1 MKKLLFGIALIFMSI
16 AFTLV
21 EEFHY
26 VLIVSEDHDAIL
38 CLFLPILG
46 FVMCLWGLLEKDK

>member
-1 MKKLLFGIALIFMSI
+1 LIFMSI

-26 VLIVSEDHDAIL
+26 VLIVSEDFDAIL
-38 CLFLPILG
+38 CLVLPILG
-46 FVMCLWGLLEKDK
+46 FVICLWGLLEKDK

>member
-26 VLIVSEDHDAIL
+26 VIIVSEDFDAIL
-38 CLFLPILG
+38 CLVLPILG
-46 FVMCLWGLLEKDK
+46 FVICLWGLFEKDK